1 MSRETERIGE
11 WMQTY
16 AGVKFYPRDPRPSDI
31 KIEDIAHGLSLL
43 CRFGGQCTQFYS
55 VAEHAVRVS
64 RLVEELGGTPHE
76 IFWGLNHDDSEAY
89 LGDVVWPLKQ
99 APEMQGY
106 LELEALC
113 MAAICDALGMPLEQP
128 AIVKHADLVM
138 LATEK
143 RDLMQGDAK
152 TVSREAIAAK
162 AALGDWHCDH
172 LAPHPVPI
180 ATWSSADAKHAFLE
194 RYALCAERRLGKRW

>member
-1 MSRETERIGE
+1 MTTERLGE

-16 AGVKFYPRDPRPSDI
+16 SGARVFVRAPRKEDI
-31 KIEDIAHGLSLL
+31 KITDIAHHLSLA
-43 CRFGGQCTQFYS
+43 CRFGGAVTRFYS

-64 RLVEELGGTPHE
+64 RIIEELKGTAEE

-99 APEMQGY
+99 APEMHGY
-106 LELEALC
+106 RVLEI
-113 MAAICDALGMPLEQP
+113 MWMTAICDALAMPHEQP

-143 RDLMQGDAK
+143 RDLLKGDAK
-152 TVSREAIAAK
+152 EIGREVEAAR
-162 AALGDWHCDH
+162 AELGDWHTDH
-172 LAPHPVPI
+172 LMPHPQRITP
-180 ATWSSADAKHAFLE
+180 WSPEDAEHAFLD
-194 RYALCAERRLGKRW
+194 RYAVCAEKRLGKRW